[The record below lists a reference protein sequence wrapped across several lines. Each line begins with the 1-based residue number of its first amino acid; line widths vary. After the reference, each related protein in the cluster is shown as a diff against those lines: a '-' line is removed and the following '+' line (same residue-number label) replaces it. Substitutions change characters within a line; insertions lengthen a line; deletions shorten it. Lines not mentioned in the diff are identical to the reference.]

1 MNNSTC
7 EGGECGIAVG
17 PTPLLVLPVIL
28 SVLWVL
34 FDLFYASIILGFL
47 VNKIAN
53 LFLKESEIHVGMPL
67 NKCSKII
74 LLGHIN
80 SP

>member
-53 LFLKESEIHVGMPL
+53 LFLKESGIHVGMPL
-67 NKCSKII
+67 NKCS
-74 LLGHIN
+74 
-80 SP
+80 

>member
-1 MNNSTC
+1 MNNSMC

-17 PTPLLVLPVIL
+17 PTPLLVLPVLL

-53 LFLKESEIHVGMPL
+53 LFLKESGIHVGMAL
-67 NKCSKII
+67 KNVII
-74 LLGHIN
+74 EHIDC
-80 SP
+80 P